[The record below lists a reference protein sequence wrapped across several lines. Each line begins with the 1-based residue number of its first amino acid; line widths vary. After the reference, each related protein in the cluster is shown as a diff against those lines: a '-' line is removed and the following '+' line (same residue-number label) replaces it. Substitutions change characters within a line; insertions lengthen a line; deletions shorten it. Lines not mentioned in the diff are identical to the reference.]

1 MVGRMAI
8 PVETFFLAPGGAGTL
23 QQQIQRMVTEGILSN
38 LFPAGARLPSS
49 RKLAHHL
56 SVSRITVTLAYTDLV
71 ACDYLVARGRSGYF
85 VSAGAP
91 RNPEFNLGAEPTQ
104 GRAEWARLIGR
115 HFAGPRRIDRPAN
128 WRSYPYPFIYGQADP
143 RLFDHHNW
151 RNAALRALGPREFEV
166 LAHDSYEQD
175 DPLLVEYILRHI
187 LPRRGIRAEP
197 RQILITMGAQN
208 ALWMAAEILLGQRRV
223 AVHESPCYPELRQ
236 ILDNTRCTTVALDVD
251 ADGLDPDAL
260 PERVDVVF
268 TTASHQCPT
277 NVTMPIGRR
286 RRLLELAAAR
296 GFVVVEDDY
305 EFEIPFGTA
314 PVPSLKAIDDAG
326 AVVHVGSFSKS
337 LFPGLRLGYI
347 VAAEEF
353 IREARA
359 LRGLLLRHP
368 PGHIQRTAANFL
380 SLGYYD
386 AQVNRMARA
395 YRRRR
400 VEMESALVEHGLLTA
415 PLESRGGSSIWL
427 RAPEGIDTTELAED
441 LLQDG
446 VVIEPGRVF
455 FGPNDDDRSHYR
467 LSYSSIQS
475 TQIREGIRLLAARLR
490 KSGDNPG

>member
-1 MVGRMAI
+1 MAI
-8 PVETFFLAPGGAGTL
+8 PVETFFLAPDGNGTL
-23 QQQIQRMVTEGILSN
+23 QQQIQRMVAEGILSN

-49 RKLAHHL
+49 RKLAEHL
-56 SVSRITVTLAYTDLV
+56 GISRITVTLAYTDLV
-71 ACDYLVARGRSGYF
+71 ASDYLVARGRSGYF
-85 VSAGAP
+85 VSDNAP
-91 RNPEFNLGAEPTQ
+91 RHPAFDLESGDT
-104 GRAEWARLIGR
+104 GTKAEWSRLIGR
-115 HFAGPRRIDRPAN
+115 HFAGPSGIDRPAN

-151 RNAALRALGPREFEV
+151 RSAALRALGPREFEV
-166 LAHDSYEQD
+166 LAQDSYEQD
-175 DPLLVEYILRHI
+175 DPLLIEYILRHI
-187 LPRRGIRAEP
+187 LPRRGIRATP
-197 RQILITMGAQN
+197 GQILITMGAQN

-223 AVHESPCYPELRQ
+223 AVHENPCYPGLRQ
-236 ILDNTRCTTVALDVD
+236 ILDHTRCTAVARDVD
-251 ADGLDPDAL
+251 ADGLDPDTL
-260 PERVDVVF
+260 PDRVDVVF

-277 NVTMPIGRR
+277 NVTMPIDRR
-286 RRLLELAAAR
+286 RRLLDLAAER

-314 PVPSLKAIDDAG
+314 PVPSLKAIDAAG

-337 LFPGLRLGYI
+337 LFPGLRLGYL

-353 IREARA
+353 VREARA

-395 YRRRR
+395 YKRRRA
-400 VEMESALVEHGLLTA
+400 EMESALVEYGLLTA
-415 PLESRGGSSIWL
+415 PVGSRGGSSFWL
-427 RAPEGIDTTELAED
+427 RAPDGIDTTQAAED
-441 LLQDG
+441 LLADG

-455 FGPNDDDRSHYR
+455 FGPDHDNRAFYR

-475 TQIREGIRLLAARLR
+475 SQIRDGIRRIAARLS
-490 KSGDNPG
+490 KSGPNPA